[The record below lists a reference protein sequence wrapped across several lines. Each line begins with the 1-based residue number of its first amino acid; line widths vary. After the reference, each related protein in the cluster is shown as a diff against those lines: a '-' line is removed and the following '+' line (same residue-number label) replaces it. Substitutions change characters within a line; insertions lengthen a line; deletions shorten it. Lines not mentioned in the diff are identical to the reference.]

1 MRAKSKPGAYDLMNQ
16 TTIRKQLEALIKK
29 VNHSKGNK
37 TIPEDVILFGEQ
49 GVLDSVATIK
59 LIMSVEDAFDI
70 TVEEKEI
77 SPKNFQTI
85 AALTRFVES
94 KLMVGLAVT
103 LALLMRL
110 ADLGLC

>member
-1 MRAKSKPGAYDLMNQ
+1 MNR

-29 VNHSKGNK
+29 VNHSKDSKAISEN
-37 TIPEDVILFGEQ
+37 IILFGEQ

-59 LIMSVEDAFDI
+59 LIMSVEEAFDI
-70 TVEEKEI
+70 TVEENEI

-94 KLMVGLAVT
+94 KLIVGLTAT
-103 LALLMRL
+103 LALFLRL
-110 ADLGLC
+110 ADTVLC

>member
-1 MRAKSKPGAYDLMNQ
+1 MNQ

-29 VNHSKGNK
+29 VNHSKDSK
-37 TIPEDVILFGEQ
+37 KISADVILFGEQ

-59 LIMSVEDAFDI
+59 LIMSLEEAFDI

-85 AALTRFVES
+85 AALARFVES
-94 KLMVGLAVT
+94 KLMVPLAGT
-103 LALLMRL
+103 LVFFQSL
-110 ADLGLC
+110 ADAGLC

>member
-1 MRAKSKPGAYDLMNQ
+1 MNQ

-37 TIPEDVILFGEQ
+37 AISEDVILFGEQ

-59 LIMSVEDAFDI
+59 LIMSVEEAFDI

-94 KLMVGLAVT
+94 KLMVGLTAT
-103 LALLMRL
+103 LALLLRL
-110 ADLGLC
+110 TDLALC

>member
-1 MRAKSKPGAYDLMNQ
+1 MNP
-16 TTIRKQLEALIKK
+16 TTIRKRLEALINK
-29 VNHSKGNK
+29 VNHSKDSKALSENL
-37 TIPEDVILFGEQ
+37 ILFGEQ

-59 LIMSVEDAFDI
+59 LIMSVEEAFDI

-94 KLMVGLAVT
+94 KLMIGLTAT
-103 LALLMRL
+103 LALILRL
-110 ADLGLC
+110 ADLGFC

>member
-1 MRAKSKPGAYDLMNQ
+1 MRAGSETGDWDFMNQ

-29 VNHSKGNK
+29 VNHSKGK
-37 TIPEDVILFGEQ
+37 TISEDVILFGEQ

-59 LIMSVEDAFDI
+59 LIMSVEEAFDI

-77 SPKNFQTI
+77 NPKNFQTI

-94 KLMVGLAVT
+94 KLMVALTAT
-103 LALLMRL
+103 LALILRL
-110 ADLGLC
+110 ADLGFC